1 MTPECAQCAQPCEVR
16 FEALHKADSEQKQVL
31 ELIVSRLESLRSWLV
46 ATALL
51 MLAQTIIGFVSLK
64 R

>member
-1 MTPECAQCAQPCEVR
+1 MTPECAQPCEAR
-16 FEALHKADSEQKQVL
+16 FEALQKADIEQKRML
-31 ELIVSRLESLRSWLV
+31 ELIVSRLENFRTWLM

-51 MLAQTIIGFVSLK
+51 MLAQTIIQLVK